1 MTFAEINLLLCRV
14 QYKDWEFHLS
24 DAGGNMYLQVQFE
37 TRNCATGEPYRAH
50 GRKWKLS
57 PHMVKSEVVATCF
70 KAALTAEE
78 HEARECFKYDG
89 RAIYN
94 PHIDVDALH
103 AVCQRVEVRDDAK
116 AEKA

>member
-1 MTFAEINLLLCRV
+1 MTFNEINLLLCRV

-24 DAGGNMYLQVQFE
+24 GTGKNMWLQVQFD
-37 TRNCATGEPYRAH
+37 TKNCRTGEAYRAH

-57 PHMVKSEVVATCF
+57 PHMVKSEIVATCF

-89 RAIYN
+89 RAIFN
-94 PHIDVDALH
+94 PHIDVDVLH
-103 AVCQRVEVRDDAK
+103 TVCTITETREDAEAAK
-116 AEKA
+116 A